1 MAIVQLNATQG
12 GGTSYFDE
20 AQVHVFHAVP
30 DWGHFAVGDAVPAE
44 WDYQAIGLLSIGPV
58 EEMAVTERDGYEA
71 GYAGKTDPNPFIVDS
86 YNYQMYKVGRE
97 RGDRERLAMDDY
109 EIPGK
114 N

>member
-1 MAIVQLNATQG
+1 MITALYVTQG
-12 GGTSYFDE
+12 GGTAYHTNDGF
-20 AQVHVFHAVP
+20 VFHTVP
-30 DWGHFAVGDAVPAE
+30 DWGHYAEGDVVPAE
-44 WDYQAIGLLSIGPV
+44 WDYQQIGLLSIGSV

-86 YNYQMYKVGRE
+86 YNYQLYKAGRE

-114 N
+114 D